1 MALLLSISAGVL
13 FTAGLYMVL
22 RRSLVK
28 ILVGLLL
35 LGYAVNLLL
44 FSSVGLIPGQPPIL
58 PRNPDQP
65 VADPVPQALIL
76 TAIVISFG
84 LTAFAVGLVRQVYQV
99 LGTDDT
105 NELHCTDLACELPS
119 LAYKTAESE
128 TNNEDPMTFPPPNDH
143 GKEDHP

>member
-1 MALLLSISAGVL
+1 MALLLAITAGVL
-13 FTAGLYMVL
+13 FAAGLFLVL

-44 FSSVGLIPGQPPIL
+44 FTSASLVPGRPPIL
-58 PRNPDQP
+58 AGDAPQA

-84 LTAFAVGLVRQVYQV
+84 VTAFAVSLVRQVNQV
-99 LGTDDT
+99 IGTDDT
-105 NELHCTDLACELPS
+105 NALRCTDIACE
-119 LAYKTAESE
+119 
-128 TNNEDPMTFPPPNDH
+128 FPPQVELEALDELAP
-143 GKEDHP
+143 EPESAR

>member
-44 FSSVGLIPGQPPIL
+44 FSSVGLIPGHPPIL
-58 PRNPDQP
+58 PRDPAQP

-105 NELHCTDLACELPS
+105 NELQCTDLACELPS
-119 LAYKTAESE
+119 LAYKPAEGE
-128 TNNEDPMTFPPPNDH
+128 TVDENEMVQPEAEDH
-143 GKEDHP
+143 GKEDHS